1 VTEAVSF
8 DLDLDRGA
16 RFVTLRLSKGA
27 SAAWIA

>member
-1 VTEAVSF
+1 VSF
-8 DLDLDRGA
+8 DLDRGA